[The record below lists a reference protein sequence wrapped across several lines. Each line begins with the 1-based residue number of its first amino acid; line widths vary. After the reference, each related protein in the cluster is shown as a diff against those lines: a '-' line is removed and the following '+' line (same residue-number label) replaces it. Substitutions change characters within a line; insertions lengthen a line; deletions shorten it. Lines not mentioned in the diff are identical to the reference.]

1 MYLWITFVGLP
12 TQYQLIQK
20 RCASRHSQHERKP
33 RANAPKAP
41 WFCFRVRHSVPLEVT
56 ITEPA
61 FQISRL
67 QPQFPR
73 YLKSWYFFIIISE
86 LDMNLV
92 VFIMCCGLYNMLNN
106 AFKLWLCNILD
117 VAGLPDYLDIPNF
130 YIISK
135 HTKINHNSCFG
146 RFWED
151 LHENKKMFV
160 LACQSVTSRDA
171 LLKSA
176 ATRRLLIASMRL
188 LSRWVSIR
196 HPCRGVT
203 LCDIIWKARAKIIDG
218 LLQFAVDRF
227 IRPKKWEVY
236 LIHI

>member
-1 MYLWITFVGLP
+1 MNMFEYLCV
-12 TQYQLIQK
+12 
-20 RCASRHSQHERKP
+20 
-33 RANAPKAP
+33 RAA
-41 WFCFRVRHSVPLEVT
+41 T

-61 FQISRL
+61 FQIWPAFQISQL
-67 QPQFPR
+67 QPQFSR
-73 YLKSWYFFIIISE
+73 YCLTSSCGIFFIIISE

-92 VFIMCCGLYNMLNN
+92 VFIMCCGFVQY
-106 AFKLWLCNILD
+106 AEQCFQIVWLCNILD
-117 VAGLPDYLDIPNF
+117 VAGLPDYLDVPNF

-135 HTKINHNSCFG
+135 HTKINHNSRFG
-146 RFWED
+146 RLWED
-151 LHENKKMFV
+151 LHENKKMYV

-176 ATRRLLIASMRL
+176 ATRRLLIASTRL

-203 LCDIIWKARAKIIDG
+203 LCDIIWKARVKIING
-218 LLQFAVDRF
+218 LLQSAVDCF
-227 IRPKKWEVY
+227 IWPKKWEVY